1 MAAIQSLLSQS
12 FSDLTKAGR
21 KDGVSDQQRM
31 RDALRSTLVEGRHR
45 LESVFEAW
53 DQNGNGS
60 VDRMEFRH
68 AMRALGFRASA
79 CDATE
84 EQVDG
89 WIDELFREFDDDG
102 GGTVNYREL
111 EKKLAKIKGAAVEQR
126 YVVRSKS
133 GGRIGAALGTSV
145 RLDRASGKPVA
156 VLLSEELAKGSALV
170 RVMDLFRD
178 WDENGDGYIS
188 KVEFFQALV
197 ALGYDIT
204 RQEASEVFDSFDN
217 DGSGKI
223 DFREMNKL
231 LRRRSGPLRSV
242 STSALPS
249 LSRDPLAQ
257 GSALGSRSPLMPLR
271 STRGG
276 ATSKSMS
283 SLPPL
288 RNLPPL
294 KINAWNAD
302 RMNMLCSQWLAP
314 RHGAEWLNQPLVAV
328 GRPPLAPRRTALDP
342 AGVMWHVVH

>member
-170 RVMDLFRD
+170 RVMDLFAT
-178 WDENGDGYIS
+178 G
-188 KVEFFQALV
+188 
-197 ALGYDIT
+197 T
-204 RQEASEVFDSFDN
+204 RTATATSPRSSSSRLWSHSVTTSLA
-217 DGSGKI
+217 
-223 DFREMNKL
+223 R
-231 LRRRSGPLRSV
+231 RHRRSSIRLTTTAPE
-242 STSALPS
+242 
-249 LSRDPLAQ
+249 
-257 GSALGSRSPLMPLR
+257 R
-271 STRGG
+271 STFV
-276 ATSKSMS
+276 K
-283 SLPPL
+283 
-288 RNLPPL
+288 
-294 KINAWNAD
+294 
-302 RMNMLCSQWLAP
+302 
-314 RHGAEWLNQPLVAV
+314 
-328 GRPPLAPRRTALDP
+328 
-342 AGVMWHVVH
+342 